1 MTKPVLIKIM
11 TGNIP
16 GETCPR
22 CNNPL
27 AVTNKR
33 TPASFGRPPQFVG
46 CTRYPHC
53 DYRRAVNAQDV
64 AKMAMVREQI
74 ELMPVEF

>member
-1 MTKPVLIKIM
+1 MTPVLIKIT
-11 TGNIP
+11 TGQIP

-22 CNNPL
+22 CNSPL

-33 TPASFGRPPQFVG
+33 TPPSFGRPPQFVG

-53 DYRRAVNAQDV
+53 DYRRPVNEQDV
-64 AKMAMVREQI
+64 AKMAKVRQ
-74 ELMPVEF
+74 ELDQMPVEF